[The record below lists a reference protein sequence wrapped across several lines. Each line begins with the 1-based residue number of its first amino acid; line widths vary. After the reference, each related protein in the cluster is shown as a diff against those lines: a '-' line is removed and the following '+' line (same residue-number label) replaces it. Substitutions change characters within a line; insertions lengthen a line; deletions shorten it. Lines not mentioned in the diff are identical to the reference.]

1 MSYRRQVGV
10 CHCRANCGRLQQSV
24 DLATRAIMITDPFHP
39 APATSS
45 NRLQP
50 VGVMHIF
57 VCFPFSSWF
66 LEFSIKC

>member
-24 DLATRAIMITDPFHP
+24 DLATRAIMIHSTQRQ
-39 APATSS
+39 PATSS